1 MKGRATGAK
10 AHIHY
15 NTYAVLQA
23 PLFRGGAVLH
33 SRAFYIKV
41 VAVELRSGHRPDPV
55 SYRRRDAKGCR
66 LLLHRAPTDRFPSRI
81 PAAAWFHLDS
91 RLLLA
96 GAGCRSAMLRLRQSG
111 PGSLPL
117 VFSRARV
124 RTLFPRVRP
133 DRRETRAL
141 RARRHRRREFLS
153 PARPGLP
160 PDT

>member
-10 AHIHY
+10 ANINY

-41 VAVELRSGHRPDPV
+41 VAVALRSGHRPDPV
-55 SYRRRDAKGCR
+55 SYRRRDAKVCR

-96 GAGCRSAMLRLRQSG
+96 GAGCRPAMAPLRQSG
-111 PGSLPL
+111 PGSP
-117 VFSRARV
+117 
-124 RTLFPRVRP
+124 
-133 DRRETRAL
+133 
-141 RARRHRRREFLS
+141 
-153 PARPGLP
+153 P
-160 PDT
+160 PDLSKTTLST